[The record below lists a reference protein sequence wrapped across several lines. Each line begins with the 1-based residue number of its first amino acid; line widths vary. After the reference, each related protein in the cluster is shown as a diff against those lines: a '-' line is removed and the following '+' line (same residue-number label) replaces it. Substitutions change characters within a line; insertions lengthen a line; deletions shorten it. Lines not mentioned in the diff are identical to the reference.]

1 MDERF
6 HQGILEFN
14 RRYFFEAHDILEDLW
29 HEYREED
36 RLFLQGLIQVAVG
49 CYHLET
55 GNWKGANSQ
64 FSKAISK
71 ITPYEPVHHGL
82 VVDDLLREVRR
93 CLDHVERSAEA
104 DRTAE
109 SGQGRARPFEFPT
122 IKYIHQDQIPPV
134 P

>member
-6 HQGILEFN
+6 QRGIREFN

-49 CYHLET
+49 CYHMET
-55 GNWKGANSQ
+55 GNWKGATSQ
-64 FSKAISK
+64 FSKAIAK
-71 ITPYEPVHHGL
+71 IAPFEPVHQGL
-82 VVDDLLREVRR
+82 VVDELLQDVRR
-93 CLDHVERSAEA
+93 CLNHVQQAMEGGASQ
-104 DRTAE
+104 D
-109 SGQGRARPFEFPT
+109 SPPEFPT
-122 IKYIHQDQIPPV
+122 IKFIRHYPISPV

>member
-6 HQGILEFN
+6 HRGILEFN

-55 GNWKGANSQ
+55 GNWKGATSQ
-64 FSKAISK
+64 FSKAIPK

-93 CLDHVERSAEA
+93 CLDHVEHSAG
-104 DRTAE
+104 AE
-109 SGQGRARPFEFPT
+109 HAAENDQGDARLFEFPT
-122 IKYIHQDQIPPV
+122 IKYIHHQIPPV